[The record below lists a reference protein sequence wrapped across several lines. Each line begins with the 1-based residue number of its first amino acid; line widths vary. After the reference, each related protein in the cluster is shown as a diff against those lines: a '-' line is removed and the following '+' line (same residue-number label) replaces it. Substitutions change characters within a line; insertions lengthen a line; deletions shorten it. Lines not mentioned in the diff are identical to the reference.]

1 MSFPGLTIIGERIN
15 PGFRSTESLF
25 EKEDIPG
32 IQALAVRQ
40 AEEGASYLNV
50 NCGTKA
56 LENPDFMVSVIEA
69 IQEVVDIPLSIDCP
83 DLEVQKRCLQA
94 YDPQKA
100 GGQKPVINSIAET
113 RWEMTEL
120 LKIQPC
126 KVMLMASERMEAG
139 RKTPNKKG
147 EEVYSVAR
155 RMVDNLKR
163 DYGLTNDDF
172 IVDVSIS
179 AIAADFEGL
188 IRMALEGTRLIHND
202 PELEGIH
209 VSGGLSNLPQQM
221 PKLGADGEPLALR
234 LENAFLTLAH
244 PLGFDYVLGTPWR
257 DYRQLEENDFT
268 LQVFKDFVEADGMS
282 AMQVVQR
289 FYRAA

>member
-15 PGFRSTESLF
+15 PGFRSTEALF
-25 EKEDIPG
+25 DNEDIPG
-32 IQALAVRQ
+32 IQQLAKRQ
-40 AEEGASYLNV
+40 AEEGATYLNV

-69 IQEVVDIPLSIDCP
+69 IQETVNIPLSIDCP
-83 DLEVQKRCLQA
+83 DFEVQKRCLQA
-94 YDPQKA
+94 YDPDKA
-100 GGQKPVINSIAET
+100 GGEKPIINSIAET

-120 LKIQPC
+120 LSIRPC
-126 KVMLMASERMEAG
+126 KVMLMASERMDEE
-139 RKTPNKKG
+139 RKVPNKKG
-147 EEVYSVAR
+147 EEVYVVAR

-163 DYGLTNDDF
+163 DYGLVNDDF
-172 IVDVSIS
+172 IIDVSIS

-188 IRMALEGTRLIHND
+188 IRMALEGTRLINSD
-202 PELEGIH
+202 PDLAGVH

-221 PKLGADGEPLALR
+221 PALGADGEPLALR

-257 DYRQLEENDFT
+257 NYQPLPTNDFI
-268 LQVFKDFVEADGMS
+268 LCVFKDFVEADGMT
-282 AMQVVQR
+282 AMQIVQK

>member
-15 PGFRSTESLF
+15 PGFRSTEALF
-25 EKEDIPG
+25 DNEDIAG
-32 IQALAVRQ
+32 IQELAIRQ
-40 AEEGASYLNV
+40 AEAGAAYLNV

-56 LENPDFMVSVIEA
+56 LDDPRFMVSVIRA
-69 IQEVVDIPLSIDCP
+69 IQQVVDIPLSIDCP

-94 YDPQKA
+94 YDA
-100 GGQKPVINSIAET
+100 DRARGEKPVINSIAET
-113 RWEMTEL
+113 RWEMAEL
-120 LKIQPC
+120 LNIRPC
-126 KVMLMASERMEAG
+126 KVMLMASERMEDG
-139 RKTPNKKG
+139 RKMPNKKG
-147 EEVYSVAR
+147 EEVYNVAR
-155 RMVDNLKR
+155 RMVENLKR

-172 IVDVSIS
+172 IIDVSIS

-202 PELEGIH
+202 PELAGIH

-257 DYRQLEENDFT
+257 EYRQLQEDDFI
-268 LQVFKDFVEADGMS
+268 LKVFKDFVEADGMS
-282 AMQVVQR
+282 AMQVVQK